1 MWDNAFM
8 IRIKKDMVKMTT
20 DNSDNGH
27 IMVAH
32 LDSERF
38 LLFYSSLWK
47 HRGRLA
53 SHQSCFVRKG
63 NSSPNTPNI
72 Q

>member
-38 LLFYSSLWK
+38 LLF
-47 HRGRLA
+47 
-53 SHQSCFVRKG
+53 
-63 NSSPNTPNI
+63 
-72 Q
+72 